1 MFLVLG
7 AASILGPLYMGCR
20 KPMGQSYLQQ
30 NDSKQVPKVGN
41 TQPRALGSARPLHQ
55 PPGAIPYA
63 GGGEHPIVHRQMEH
77 SRAQTR
83 KISAVSESSFNS
95 REALINGILPTSPPY
110 TTHGIGALLL
120 TYTAW
125 HSPAASQCV
134 LLAGIWASLC
144 PSQCFHGARAALRVS
159 PPCSTSPLRDII
171 FQAQRGGRCPRAEC
185 LTPLPAHSRDHSP
198 SCWLSV
204 GSRGAHPVQ
213 SSLGVMRGCRAQSSP
228 ARPCPCP
235 PGGTPV
241 VQSPG
246 AAERGCRDRLG

>member
-1 MFLVLG
+1 
-7 AASILGPLYMGCR
+7 
-20 KPMGQSYLQQ
+20 MGQSYLQQ

-83 KISAVSESSFNS
+83 KISAAGVSESSFNS
-95 REALINGILPTSPPY
+95 REALINGK
-110 TTHGIGALLL
+110 
-120 TYTAW
+120 TANISSLHNPW
-125 HSPAASQCV
+125 DWSTAAYLHSPAQPSCFPA
-134 LLAGIWASLC
+134 C
-144 PSQCFHGARAALRVS
+144 PSCWHLGFPVPIPVLPWCQGCTLVS
-159 PPCSTSPLRDII
+159 PPCSINPLRDII

-213 SSLGVMRGCRAQSSP
+213 SSLGVMRGCQAQSSP